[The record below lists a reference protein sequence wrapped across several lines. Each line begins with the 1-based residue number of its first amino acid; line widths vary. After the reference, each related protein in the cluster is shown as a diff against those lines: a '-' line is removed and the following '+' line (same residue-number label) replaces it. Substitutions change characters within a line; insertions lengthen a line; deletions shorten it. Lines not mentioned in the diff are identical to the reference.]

1 MGLKPTYG
9 RVSRYGLLAYGSS
22 TDCVGPITTTV
33 TDSALLLGAIAGA
46 DVRHDATACGDPVPD
61 YLAALKEVEDKAMA
75 GGGKPLQGLK
85 IAVIRETMETR
96 VEVRSGGVI

>member
-22 TDCVGPITTTV
+22 TDCVGPMATTV
-33 TDSALLLGAIAGA
+33 TDAALVLGAIAGPDSA
-46 DVRHDATACGDPVPD
+46 HDATTCVEAVPD
-61 YLAALKEVEDKAMA
+61 YLAALKEVEDKVK
-75 GGGKPLQGLK
+75 GDGKPLKGLK

-96 VEVRSGGVI
+96 VEVSD